1 MKISLF
7 ITLILCLLMQPMF
20 SQSSEEEPDSMQ
32 LTAMIMKYQDYL
44 DSVDKTIHYQTGQI
58 NLGQGAA
65 HLVVP
70 DGFKYINAEQAKMI
84 LTDIWNNPPSD
95 SWGMLV
101 PATFSLNASDSYV
114 VEINFEEE
122 GYVKEKDAKK
132 FNYTE
137 LLETM
142 QEDVESANEER
153 IKQGYDPVQLIA
165 WASPPFYDDE
175 QKKLHWAKELKFG
188 DSDENT
194 LNYNIRILG
203 RKGYLVLNAIG
214 DMDILPQFKA
224 DVDQI
229 LSAVNFNPGHSYSD
243 FNPKL
248 DKVAAYGIGGL
259 IAGKVL
265 AKAGIL
271 GLILKSWKLL
281 ALGVVALFAG
291 LRRWMTSKKE
301 KEEIS
306 NSSIDR
312 AESE

>member
-1 MKISLF
+1 MKISPLMITVLF
-7 ITLILCLLMQPMF
+7 LVIHPMF
-20 SQSSEEEPDSMQ
+20 SQSTEEEPDSLQ
-32 LTAMIMKYQDYL
+32 LTEMIMQYQNYL
-44 DSVDKTIHYQTGQI
+44 DSIDKTISYQTGQI
-58 NLGQGAA
+58 TLGQGEA

-101 PATFSLNASDSYV
+101 PVAFSLNASDSYV

-122 GYVKEKDAKK
+122 GYVKDKDAKK
-132 FNYTE
+132 IDYTE

-142 QEDVESANEER
+142 QKDVESTNEER
-153 IKQGYDPVQLIA
+153 IKQGYDSVQLIA

-188 DSDENT
+188 DSEVNT

-214 DMDILPQFKA
+214 NMDILPQFKA

-229 LSAVNFNPGHSYSD
+229 LTAVNFNSGHSYSD

-271 GLILKSWKLL
+271 AIILKSWKLL
-281 ALGVVALFAG
+281 ALGAVAVLAG
-291 LRRWMTSKKE
+291 LRRWMSGKNKKE
-301 KEEIS
+301 ETN
-306 NSSIDR
+306 NS
-312 AESE
+312 